1 MYLVEKKSIL
11 EQPKQFRLMTL
22 ILAIEMQRR
31 NMPFSCFEEWK
42 KGSYEK
48 EDERVAREWPGS
60 LWGGSSIYGS

>member
-1 MYLVEKKSIL
+1 
-11 EQPKQFRLMTL
+11 MT
-22 ILAIEMQRR
+22 
-31 NMPFSCFEEWK
+31 FSCFEEWK